1 MPQAKYDH
9 TADSPGLS
17 RRALL
22 AISAAA
28 LAGTASA
35 APLTQTETAP
45 SLPTLLN
52 PGSDAELIAM
62 VRDWMETWTRFTRLC
77 QEDERNENE
86 TNPDISAAMKRLHE
100 LEERIAR
107 TRATTREGLLAKA
120 QMPVLDSMA
129 LNGTGIEGEF
139 EDALAGREST
149 GHFMGLS
156 LILDILEMNGG
167 QA

>member
-77 QEDERNENE
+77 QEDEDA
-86 TNPDISAAMKRLHE
+86 PGIPAAMERLHE

-129 LNGTGIEGEF
+129 LDGTGIEGEF
-139 EDALAGREST
+139 EDALAAREAT
-149 GHFMGLS
+149 GHFIGLS
-156 LILDILEMNGG
+156 LVLDILSMNGG
-167 QA
+167 AS